1 VKYERE
7 DVILTDIYRGQ
18 FFSRGRG
25 RGGEESGIE
34 EVRDLVGR
42 RGGLAGTAW
51 CHIRRRWLLY
61 RVERLR

>member
-7 DVILTDIYRGQ
+7 EVILIEICGGQ

-25 RGGEESGIE
+25 RGGGELGTE

-51 CHIRRRWLLY
+51 CHIRRRWLLN
-61 RVERLR
+61 RVERL